1 MNELKAEV
9 VEAVAILELEELKGR
24 EKLPNT
30 PLHAL
35 AVVSEYGAV
44 LRCVRRNF
52 HECTLWSVHDRF
64 AWQLVEPAV
73 IFCDLCI
80 ARRSGRP

>member
-35 AVVSEYGAV
+35 AVVSEYGAW
-44 LRCVRRNF
+44 LHLCGFWCCQSRNR
-52 HECTLWSVHDRF
+52 TLCLSLSPSKQWTQGHGASHAGPGGLDNR
-64 AWQLVEPAV
+64 
-73 IFCDLCI
+73 
-80 ARRSGRP
+80 